1 MHRILIKRNGKCYMN
16 NQSTSEKKL
25 IIAEWISI
33 GIMYIGL
40 LLSYIFWKNCVDGQ
54 FGLFIAFTFIFFV
67 MINIVVKIPA
77 LICLIFSM
85 NDMKQLKKSG
95 IVPTTAYRVALVVNV
110 VSMAVCL
117 ILEFIMFMNTEGSSL
132 G

>member
-1 MHRILIKRNGKCYMN
+1 MN

-67 MINIVVKIPA
+67 MINIVVKI
-77 LICLIFSM
+77 FSM

>member
-1 MHRILIKRNGKCYMN
+1 MN
-16 NQSTSEKKL
+16 NQSTSKKKL

-54 FGLFIAFTFIFFV
+54 FGLFIVFTFLFFV
-67 MINIVVKIPA
+67 LINIVVKIPA
-77 LICLIFSM
+77 LICLIFSL

-110 VSMAVCL
+110 VSMAICM
-117 ILEFIMFMNTEGSSL
+117 ILEFIMFINTEGSSL